1 MIADNYLQ
9 LRTELETALGKLLRL
24 SSEMR
29 RDPATLDT
37 LHGLLTDIREPLLFV
52 VVGEVKSGK
61 SSLLNA
67 LFGQE
72 FAKVDVLPA
81 TDRVYIF
88 RHGEKEK
95 SIDVSAQ
102 LTERYLP
109 IPFLQDF
116 NVVDTPGTNTM
127 VPEHQTIT
135 ESFVPRADIVLFVFS
150 VTNPWSQSGWQLL
163 DLVQKKWLKNV
174 VFVLQQADL
183 RHSAE
188 VEVIHRHLQD
198 TAMRKLGFAPPI
210 FPVSARKALLVKTT
224 GIAKEDLWRESGFG
238 PLEEQ
243 INRMVTE
250 SGVRFVKLQSTASTA
265 GVILNEVADEIHGS
279 METISRDEKH
289 LGRVNE
295 FLQVRKDQTLRQV
308 AGFLRG
314 VEQACRECARHGT
327 RLLEEKLSF
336 WKTWRLVWSRAQW
349 QHDFQTE
356 VEAKLRQT
364 VEPQVENAVQ
374 LLETDLRGLW
384 PQLQDAIEAQFASE
398 GKTRMRKTIPD
409 FARQRREL
417 LQSIELTLVERVAGK
432 AVEEQLA
439 RMFRETAAW
448 LRLPAGI
455 AAAGGIITVI
465 VAMSSASVAD
475 VTGTLAVSAAVIGTI
490 VAFTQRRKI
499 LAAYE
504 REMEKKRDELVSA
517 IEQQMKHAIDLFY
530 KEIAVAFE
538 PLTAFCVAERKR
550 YEPLLEQADGLKEL
564 LEGLSRRLG
573 VAA

>member
-1 MIADNYLQ
+1 MIADTYLQ
-9 LRTELETALGKLLRL
+9 LRVELETALGKLLRL
-24 SSEMR
+24 ATEMR
-29 RDPATLDT
+29 RDSATLDT
-37 LHGLLTDIREPLLFV
+37 LQALLKDVREPLLFV
-52 VVGEVKSGK
+52 VVGEVKAGK

-67 LFGQE
+67 LFGQP

-88 RHGEKEK
+88 RHGAEDK
-95 SIDVSAQ
+95 SVQVSPQ
-102 LTERYLP
+102 VTERYLP
-109 IPFLQDF
+109 IKFLEDF

-127 VPEHQTIT
+127 VAEHQTIT
-135 ESFVPRADIVLFVFS
+135 EGFIPRADVVLFVFS

-174 VFVLQQADL
+174 VFVLQQSDL
-183 RHSAE
+183 RDSAE
-188 VEVIHRHLQD
+188 IEIIHRHLQD
-198 TAMRKLGFAPPI
+198 TATRKLGFAPPI
-210 FPVSARKALLVKTT
+210 FPVSARKALLAKTT
-224 GIAKEDLWRESGFG
+224 AVAKEELWRESGFG

-250 SGVRFVKLQSTASTA
+250 SGVRFIKLQSTASTA
-265 GVILNEVADEIHGS
+265 GVIMNEIADEIHGS
-279 METISRDEKH
+279 METIARDEKH
-289 LGRVNE
+289 LGRVSE

-314 VEQACRECARHGT
+314 VEQACRECARYGT
-327 RLLEEKLSF
+327 QLLEEKLSF
-336 WKTWRLVWSRAQW
+336 WKTWRLIWSREQW

-374 LLETDLRGLW
+374 LLEMDLRSLW
-384 PQLQDAIEAQFASE
+384 PQLQDAIEVQFVSE
-398 GKTRMRKTIPD
+398 GKNRVTKTIPD

-417 LQSIELTLVERVAGK
+417 LQSIELTLVERVAGQ

-465 VAMSSASVAD
+465 VAMSSASIAD
-475 VTGTLAVSAAVIGTI
+475 VTGILAASAAIFGTI

-499 LAAYE
+499 LSAYD
-504 REMEKKRDELVSA
+504 REMEKKRGELVNA
-517 IEQQMKHAIDLFY
+517 IEQQMRHTIDLFY
-530 KEIAVAFE
+530 KEIGVAFE
-538 PLTAFCVAERKR
+538 PLAAFCVSERKR
-550 YEPLLEQADGLKEL
+550 YEPLLEQADALKKSLSGLNP
-564 LEGLSRRLG
+564 RLG
-573 VAA
+573 V